1 MKWPWSKPEV
11 RSSSYADTVIAR
23 IMASAGAESDGSALA
38 ALETASRIWGAGL
51 SSATVKPE
59 NNLALRSV
67 SPAILD
73 SIGRSLCRA
82 GESLF
87 VIDVRNGQV
96 SLTPCGSWSVH
107 GGDAPASWSYRCNLN
122 GPDSTRTI
130 TLPAASVLH
139 VRYSPSADRPWTG
152 RSPLQMGSD
161 TGLAAAR
168 LEKATSEE
176 LNFTQSQMLTPRRA
190 SGDYGMADSLNP
202 EAIQKIVDAFASHV
216 HAGAFILP
224 SDVVPQRLGPEPPD
238 SFPLIR
244 DRLENSILSM
254 CGCPPSLL
262 SSTANGGAMREGY
275 RQILHSLLKP
285 LGALVAAELREKL
298 DADAHLDFSALRA
311 GDVVGTSRALGS
323 LVKAGITPQAAAAIV
338 GLAEDDVEVSP

>member
-1 MKWPWSKPEV
+1 MKWPWS
-11 RSSSYADTVIAR
+11 RSEIRTSNYTDQVIAR

-67 SPAILD
+67 SPAVLD
-73 SIGRSLCRA
+73 AVGRSLCRD
-82 GESLF
+82 GESLHAISVF
-87 VIDVRNGQV
+87 NGQV

-122 GPDSTRTI
+122 GPDSSRTI
-130 TLPAASVLH
+130 SLPAASVLH

-152 RSPLQMGSD
+152 RSPLQMASA
-161 TGLAAAR
+161 TARAAGL
-168 LEKATSEE
+168 LEHATSEE
-176 LNFTQSQMLTPRRA
+176 MAFTQKQILSPRRNQ
-190 SGDYGMADSLNP
+190 GDFGIADLEPN
-202 EAIQKIVDAFASHV
+202 QLTKIVEAFAAHTGS
-216 HAGAFILP
+216 GAF
-224 SDVVPQRLGPEPPD
+224 VVPGDLQPQRLGPEPPT

-254 CGCPPSLL
+254 CGCPPSLF
-262 SSTANGGAMREGY
+262 SSTGNGGAMREGF

-285 LGALVAAELREKL
+285 LGGLVAAELREKL
-298 DADAHLDFSALRA
+298 DPAAELDFTALRA
-311 GDVVGTSRALGS
+311 GDITGTSRALGS

-338 GLAEDDVEVSP
+338 GIASDDVEVAP